1 MKNITR
7 ESIIEAA
14 KEAAKQV
21 AGPLSRADFVR
32 ITEISMHQIY
42 TKFPE
47 GG

>member
-21 AGPLSRADFVR
+21 EGPLSRADFVR